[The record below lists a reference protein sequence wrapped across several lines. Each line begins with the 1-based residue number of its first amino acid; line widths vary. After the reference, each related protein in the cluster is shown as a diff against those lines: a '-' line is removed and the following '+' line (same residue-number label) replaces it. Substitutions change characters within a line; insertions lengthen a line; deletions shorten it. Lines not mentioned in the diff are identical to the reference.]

1 MAVPSSLALIIG
13 AAVEAQHEDKAARD
27 AGHRIA
33 KWHDKVMAATREIH
47 QVTMDFVNTQRR
59 FVERLLATTWGEG
72 KPSHIVRVAD
82 ATQRLMLDTISHLE
96 DKGVPTEKIA
106 PWRWQ
111 ECALNALLRLFDAD
125 GEQIDAA
132 EEDYFTLYAAI
143 WGEREPV
150 RPVVKL
156 YELGERF
163 VVAAYGRQDARDII
177 RREYGLV
184 RLDVTGCADGAKIYY
199 GDAET
204 TYGELKTRLAHGA
217 VIPIGG

>member
-1 MAVPSSLALIIG
+1 
-13 AAVEAQHEDKAARD
+13 
-27 AGHRIA
+27 
-33 KWHDKVMAATREIH
+33 
-47 QVTMDFVNTQRR
+47 
-59 FVERLLATTWGEG
+59 
-72 KPSHIVRVAD
+72 
-82 ATQRLMLDTISHLE
+82 MLDTISHLE
-96 DKGVPTEKIA
+96 DKGIPTETIA

-156 YELGERF
+156 YELGGRF
-163 VVAAYGRQDARDII
+163 IVAAYGRQEARDII

-184 RLDVTGCADGAKIYY
+184 RLDVSGCAGGAKIYY
-199 GDAET
+199 GNEEI